1 MLKSF
6 FTVLL
11 LVFLALPILADGRTI
26 DITKLGN
33 VNGRMHVSGEDK
45 PYTGKVLFHY
55 PSGKL
60 RQEAVFVNGKANGP
74 TTAYYESGKKWMEFN
89 NKNDNAHGWMT
100 KWDENGKVVEKT
112 YWENGK
118 KIK

>member
-1 MLKSF
+1 MFRLLTSI
-6 FTVLL
+6 LL
-11 LVFLALPILADGRTI
+11 LAFLTIPTLADERTL
-26 DITKLGN
+26 DISKLGHI
-33 VNGRMHVSGEDK
+33 NGRLHVSGEDK
-45 PYTGKVLFHY
+45 PYTGNVLFHY

-60 RQEAVFVNGKANGP
+60 RQKAVFVNGKANGP

-89 NKNDNAHGWMT
+89 NKDDKAHGWLT
-100 KWDENGKVVEKT
+100 KWDENGKVLEKT